1 MNESSM
7 KDECTKAKEA
17 EPTVAAAPAPTAQ
30 AAIRVGGVRKRYGN
44 IEVLKGIDLVLAPG
58 QFTAIMGKSG
68 SGKST
73 LLGVVAG
80 LEMPDAGEVAI
91 GGQELSGMSDR
102 DMAELRRH
110 SIGIVFQ
117 GFSLIPSLT
126 ALDNV
131 TIPAFFERGTTPA
144 QRRERGVNLL
154 QQVGLGARL
163 HNRPSML
170 SGGEQQRVA
179 IARALMNGPSI
190 LLADEPT
197 GNLDQETGAAVL
209 ELLLDLGRTHGTA
222 LLMVTHDPDV
232 AAKAGNV
239 VAMKDGVITD
249 EHV

>member
-1 MNESSM
+1 MNESA
-7 KDECTKAKEA
+7 TTAKPAAASVRSA
-17 EPTVAAAPAPTAQ
+17 EPVAQT
-30 AAIRVGGVRKRYGN
+30 AIRVEGVRKRYG
-44 IEVLKGIDLVLAPG
+44 EVEILKGIDLTLGVG

-73 LLGVVAG
+73 LLGVIAG
-80 LEMPDAGEVAI
+80 LEKADSGDVFIMGQKLAGI
-91 GGQELSGMSDR
+91 GDR
-102 DMAELRRH
+102 GMAELRRR

-117 GFSLIPSLT
+117 GFSLIPSLS

-131 TIPAFFERGTTPA
+131 MLPAFFTSGMTPA
-144 QRRERGVNLL
+144 QRRKQAFDLL

-163 HNRPSML
+163 HYRPSTL

-209 ELLLDLGRTHGTA
+209 KLLIDLGRTHGTA
-222 LLMVTHDPDV
+222 LLMVTHDPDI
-232 AAKAGNV
+232 AAKAGNIV
-239 VAMKDGVITD
+239 EMRDGKINA
-249 EHV
+249 HA

>member
-1 MNESSM
+1 M
-7 KDECTKAKEA
+7 
-17 EPTVAAAPAPTAQ
+17 
-30 AAIRVGGVRKRYGN
+30 
-44 IEVLKGIDLVLAPG
+44 LKGIDLTLAPG

-73 LLGVVAG
+73 LLGVIAG
-80 LEMPDAGEVAI
+80 LEKPDAGAVFVM
-91 GGQELSGMSDR
+91 GQKLAGTSDR
-102 DMAELRRH
+102 DMAELRRR

-131 TIPAFFERGTTPA
+131 LLPAFFATETSPA
-144 QRRERGVNLL
+144 QRHKRAIDLL

-163 HNRPSML
+163 NYRPSTL

-209 ELLLDLGRTHGTA
+209 ELLIDLGRTHGTA
-222 LLMVTHDPDV
+222 LLVVTHDPDI

-239 VAMKDGVITD
+239 VEMKDGRIID
-249 EHV
+249 GHA

>member
-1 MNESSM
+1 MNETV
-7 KDECTKAKEA
+7 TKLNESG
-17 EPTVAAAPAPTAQ
+17 ESGGTGVAPASQP
-30 AAIRVGGVRKRYGN
+30 AIRVEGVRKRYGD
-44 IEVLKGIDLVLAPG
+44 IEVLKGVDLALATG

-73 LLGVVAG
+73 LLGVIAG
-80 LEMPDAGEVAI
+80 LEKPDAGEVLVM
-91 GGQELSGMSDR
+91 GQKLEGTSDR
-102 DMAELRRH
+102 DMAELRRR

-131 TIPAFFERGTTPA
+131 LLPAFFSTGTPPA
-144 QRRERGVNLL
+144 QHHQRAADLL
-154 QQVGLGARL
+154 RQVGLGSRL
-163 HNRPSML
+163 NYRPSTL

-179 IARALMNGPSI
+179 IARALVNGPSI

-209 ELLLDLGRTHGTA
+209 ELLIDLGRTHGTA

-239 VAMKDGVITD
+239 VEMKDGRIND
-249 EHV
+249 HA